1 LGVIDDV
8 AQDYRLAR
16 SVVVR
21 MMGAVLV
28 LAGIVVLLAG
38 VGVALL
44 DWPAGVLSASVLLAA
59 AVVLGVAVAL
69 GLARRAT
76 VVRLDETGY
85 VVRWVRGVGVA
96 QGRWKDV
103 EDVVATTVAGDRC
116 VVLRR
121 RDGAT
126 TTIPVALLDRP
137 GDKLVQD
144 LQRHLD
150 RGHGYRPLA

>member
-1 LGVIDDV
+1 MPT
-8 AQDYRLAR
+8 DYRLNRPLA
-16 SVVVR
+16 VR
-21 MMGAVLV
+21 VLGVVLV
-28 LAGIVVLLAG
+28 LAGAVVLLVG

-44 DWPAGVLSASVLLAA
+44 GWPAGVLSTAVLVAALVVLGA
-59 AVVLGVAVAL
+59 AVVLS
-69 GLARRAT
+69 RRST

-121 RDGAT
+121 RDGRS
-126 TTIPVALLDRP
+126 TTIPVALLDRSAD
-137 GDKLVQD
+137 GFVQD
-144 LQRHLD
+144 LQRHLT
-150 RGHGYRPLA
+150 RGHGYRPLG

>member
-8 AQDYRLAR
+8 AHDYRLAR

-28 LAGIVVLLAG
+28 LAGIVVLLVG

-44 DWPAGVLSASVLLAA
+44 DWPAGVLSASVLLTA
-59 AVVLGVAVAL
+59 AVVLGVAL

>member
-1 LGVIDDV
+1 
-8 AQDYRLAR
+8 
-16 SVVVR
+16 

-28 LAGIVVLLAG
+28 LAGIVVLLVG

-44 DWPAGVLSASVLLAA
+44 GWPAGVLSASVLLAA
-59 AVVLGVAVAL
+59 AVVLGVALV
-69 GLARRAT
+69 LARRAT

-85 VVRWVRGVGVA
+85 AVRWVRGVGVA